1 MQKIKALYLSPVPD
15 FKGGAERSLFDLLA
29 NPNIDPVLAV
39 PEEGEL
45 AVRARA
51 MNIPVEVIDFGSV
64 HHVRRPFKVWH
75 GLKALSDAWRA
86 SRDLRSTALR
96 HKIDIVHT
104 NGLKA
109 HSIALLTKFG
119 KSPKLVMHFRDIA
132 YTAQEKA
139 VWRLLTKLASRA
151 VFVSRACYPDEKLP
165 SNGRVIFNGID
176 PRPQIALSPGTPVR
190 VGFIGRI
197 HPHKG
202 LHTLLN
208 WVKQSNSEGLETH
221 LFVRGKFAAESP
233 EYEAEI
239 KSQVAALDLTQN
251 VTFEGF
257 FTDPEAVYQNLDVIC
272 APAQAAEPLARTIL
286 EPMSMGLPVI
296 ATPTGGTTEMVLDG
310 VTGFIATDA
319 EGFKSAIRTI
329 ISDEA
334 KIISMMTAGRDHINK
349 NFSKHKLHATVHHLY
364 RELLDGQHA
373 SATEVVKSPL

>member
-29 NPNIDPVLAV
+29 NPNVDPVLAV
-39 PEEGEL
+39 PEDGEL

-51 MNIPVEVIDFGSV
+51 MGIPVEIIDFGSV

-75 GLKALSDAWRA
+75 GIRALTDAWRA
-86 SRDLRSTALR
+86 SRNLRAAAAR
-96 HKIDIVHT
+96 NRVDIIHT

-109 HSIALLTKFG
+109 HSIALLTKLG
-119 KSPKLVMHFRDIA
+119 TSPKLVMHFRDIA

-139 VWRLLTKLASRA
+139 VWRLLTKLSSRA
-151 VFVSRACYPDEKLP
+151 IFVSRACYPGDKLP
-165 SNGRVIFNGID
+165 KNARVIFNGID
-176 PRPQIALSPGTPVR
+176 PRPQIGLSPRAPVR

-202 LHTLLN
+202 LHTLLD
-208 WVKQSNSEGLETH
+208 WIKQAKSAGLDTH
-221 LFVRGKFAAESP
+221 LFIRGKFSSEAP

-239 KSQVAALDLTQN
+239 KSQLESLDLAN
-251 VTFEGF
+251 SVTFEGF
-257 FTDPEAVYQNLDVIC
+257 FENPGAVYQNLDVVC

-310 VTGFIATDA
+310 ITGFIATDVA
-319 EGFKSAIRTI
+319 GFENAVRTI
-329 ISDEA
+329 TSDEA
-334 KIISMMTAGRDHINK
+334 KINAMMIAGRDHINK
-349 NFSKHKLHATVHHLY
+349 NFSKHKLHMTVYNLY
-364 RELLDGQHA
+364 CELLDGQHA
-373 SATEVVKSPL
+373 SAGEVAGSPL

>member
-75 GLKALSDAWRA
+75 GLTALSDAWRA
-86 SRDLRSTALR
+86 SRFLRSAALR
-96 HKIDIVHT
+96 NNVDIIHT

-109 HSIALLTKFG
+109 HSVALLTKFG

-132 YTAQEKA
+132 YTAQEKM
-139 VWRLLTKLASRA
+139 VWRLLTRLASRA
-151 VFVSRACYPDEKLP
+151 VFVSRACYPGEKLP
-165 SNGRVIFNGID
+165 VNGRVIFNGID
-176 PRPQIALSPGTPVR
+176 PRPQITLSPQTPLR

-208 WVKQSNSEGLETH
+208 WMQKAKSDGLSVH
-221 LFVRGKFAAESP
+221 LFVRGSFSSEAP
-233 EYEAEI
+233 QYEEQI
-239 KSQVAALDLTQN
+239 KSQIRMQGLGDCVSL
-251 VTFEGF
+251 EGF
-257 FTDPEAVYQNLDVIC
+257 FDDPAAVYKNLDVVC
-272 APAQAAEPLARTIL
+272 APAQAAEPFGRTVL
-286 EPMSMGLPVI
+286 EPMSIGLPVI

-310 VTGFIATDA
+310 ITGFIARDA
-319 EGFKSAIRTI
+319 EDFIKALRIIRT
-329 ISDEA
+329 DELM
-334 KIISMMTAGRDHINK
+334 IRSMVTAGRDHIND
-349 NFSKHKLHATVHHLY
+349 NFSKQKLHTAVYHLY
-364 RELLDGQHA
+364 RELLDGRHA